1 MTEDELNRLIHDLIF
16 AETLPE
22 QMKAGLELR
31 SHTAGIAVLRPIFMG
46 LVRYIGGLLSG
57 ERLPQKDSV
66 TPFLQ
71 FFDAFHPIAYLL
83 WSWYDHEPIVE
94 ALIGL
99 LEDPDRSVQALA
111 LVSLGAGNMT
121 WNDARV
127 GPYLQTYQDVP
138 DPLLRAAARLSL
150 EYMKWSDFVEA
161 RTPPDM
167 VRYQLIEQYAAQLMS
182 YLVKDK
188 RHSIQGGTNG

>member
-22 QMKAGLELR
+22 QLEAGLELR
-31 SHTAGIAVLRPIFMG
+31 FHAAGMAVLGPIFME

-57 ERLPQKDSV
+57 ERLPQQDSA

-71 FFDAFHPIAYLL
+71 FLDAFHPIAYLL
-83 WSWYDHEPIVE
+83 WSWCEDEPIVE

-99 LEDPDRSVQALA
+99 LDDPERPVQALA
-111 LVSLGAGNMT
+111 LVCLGTGNMK

-127 GPYLQTYQDVP
+127 EPYLHTYQDDP
-138 DPLLRAAARLSL
+138 DPLLCAAARLSL
-150 EYMKWSDFVEA
+150 EYMKWGDFVET

-182 YLVKDK
+182 YLVKD
-188 RHSIQGGTNG
+188 R